1 MSVLTALLVIS
12 CSVVVLIVTAVVTP
26 VQVKLLMQSAPQ
38 RRLKLAARLLGG
50 LTPSIPI
57 HDSTREPVRRQP
69 PKDSQRTN
77 RRGRGETTSRNR
89 RMLFAAPQLVDGLL
103 RSIKL
108 TSIEVDGDVGL
119 GDPAD
124 TGQFL
129 GLLVPIKYA
138 LPPSSVVSVDVR
150 PDFTAR
156 RFSGRFVAEFAFI
169 PVALVAPCARF
180 AWRVFGAADG

>member
-12 CSVVVLIVTAVVTP
+12 CSVVVVIVTAVVTP
-26 VQVKLLMQSAPQ
+26 VQVKLLMQSAPH
-38 RRLKLAARLLGG
+38 RRLTLAARLFGG
-50 LTPSIPI
+50 ITPSIPI
-57 HDSTREPVRRQP
+57 HDSTRERARRRP
-69 PKDSQRTN
+69 LKESQLTS
-77 RRGRGETTSRNR
+77 RRERGKTTLRNR

-108 TSIEVDGDVGL
+108 TSIEVDGDIGL

-156 RFSGRFVAEFAFI
+156 RLSGRFVAEFAFV
-169 PVALVAPCARF
+169 PVALVLPCARF